1 MAKAVQDAQPVLG
14 ELKTRVLAI
23 KVGLG
28 ELLDAG

>member
-14 ELKTRVLAI
+14 VSKTGVLAI